1 MIILDYLCLQ
11 TIIILRIMK
20 KINALFAGVAM
31 LMAGSVCTIASP
43 DVKYFQPRDLI
54 QVSSDEVSMKYDQT
68 TDQVVV
74 TAKSAYE
81 LYCRSSW
88 LKVSQEGNLLKI
100 TTVGQNEEFVPRK
113 ARIILT
119 TKKENVSRVIT
130 VTQMPEPGH
139 DQYFA
144 LPKEGNIL
152 PMAKMDLSKATH
164 DPYIKEVLV
173 NKSVDG
179 HQIRIKNNT
188 YESAIATHAPSKFV
202 VKLNGAM
209 RFVADVAI
217 DDDILSRTAHNHGNA
232 LYKVL
237 LDGKEVAA
245 GRITILD
252 KKPAHLDINTHGAQK
267 MEIILDPDGSNW
279 GDHVDF
285 GNPYFELTAD
295 KPELVE
301 E

>member
-1 MIILDYLCLQ
+1 MRNL
-11 TIIILRIMK
+11 K
-20 KINALFAGVAM
+20 ALFVGTAM
-31 LMAGSVCTIASP
+31 LVASSVNAIASP

-54 QVSSDEVSMKYDQT
+54 QVSNDEVSMKYDQT
-68 TDQVVV
+68 SEQVVV

-81 LYCRSSW
+81 LYCRSAW
-88 LKVSQEGNLLKI
+88 LRVKQEGNTLKI
-100 TTVGQNEEFVPRK
+100 TTEGQNEEFVPRK

-164 DPYIKEVLV
+164 DAYIKEILV

-179 HQIRIKNNT
+179 HQIKIKNNT

-209 RFVADVAI
+209 RFVSDIAI
-217 DDDILSRTAHNHGNA
+217 DDEILSRTPHNHGNA
-232 LYKVL
+232 LYQVL

-267 MEIILDPDGSNW
+267 MEIILNPDGSNW

-295 KPELVE
+295 KPELIE